1 MPFNLFVVLFFVGG
15 WTAGRIAARTGLPSI
30 LGMVVY
36 GLGLRFFA
44 YDAIPDLLH
53 DLDPFLKSLALI
65 VILLRAGLGIRKETL
80 MKVGRAA
87 LPMAVIPCL
96 AEALVLTFGYHHLFG
111 FPMQVSALGAF
122 MLSAVSPA
130 VVVPSMLD
138 LRERGLG
145 KRNEV
150 PTIVLAGASVDDV
163 VAITFFS
170 LFLMLATGE
179 GASSAADTLGLVLEI
194 PLSIIGGIAGGI
206 ILGFA
211 LAAWFKRHHER
222 IRATEKTLLLLMVA
236 IVLVEIGHVLHL
248 AALLGVMT
256 VGFILL
262 ERAEPVAHELAE
274 KLGKVWVIAEI
285 VLFVLIGLA
294 ADMSTAIEA
303 GAKGLLLIFLGLF
316 ARSIGVML
324 ATAFDRRLRLK
335 ERIFCLLA
343 YLPKATVQAALGAV
357 PLAAGV
363 SGGEV
368 LLSVAVLSIVVTA
381 PLGLILVRIFGPKL
395 LS

>member
-1 MPFNLFVVLFFVGG
+1 VPFNLFVVLFFVGG
-15 WTAGRIAARTGLPSI
+15 WTAGRITARIGLPSI
-30 LGMVVY
+30 LGMVLY
-36 GLGLRFFA
+36 GIGLRFFA
-44 YDAIPDLLH
+44 YDAVPALLH

-96 AEALVLTFGYHHLFG
+96 AEAAVLTLGYRYIFGL
-111 FPMQVSALGAF
+111 PMLVSALGAF
-122 MLSAVSPA
+122 MLAAVSPA

-138 LRERGLG
+138 LKERGFG
-145 KRNEV
+145 RKNEV

-170 LFLMLATGE
+170 LFLMLLTG
-179 GASSAADTLGLVLEI
+179 GTSTSAADTIGLVLEI
-194 PLSIIGGIAGGI
+194 PLSIFGGILGGI
-206 ILGFA
+206 VVGFA
-211 LAAWFKRHHER
+211 LAAWFKHHFER

-236 IVLVEIGHVLHL
+236 IVLVQIGDSLHL

-262 ERAEPVAHELAE
+262 ERAEPVAHELAA

-294 ADMSTAIEA
+294 ADLPTAFDA
-303 GAKGLLLIFLGLF
+303 GGRGLLLIACGLI
-316 ARSIGVML
+316 ARSFGVII
-324 ATAFDRRLRLK
+324 ATAFEMRLTPG

-343 YLPKATVQAALGAV
+343 YLPKATVQAALGSV
-357 PLAAGV
+357 PLASGIP
-363 SGGEV
+363 GGEV

-381 PLGLILVRIFGPKL
+381 PLGLVLVRHFGPKL

>member
-1 MPFNLFVVLFFVGG
+1 VPFNLFVVLFFVGG

>member
-303 GAKGLLLIFLGLF
+303 GAKGLFLIFLGLF